1 MKNWV
6 GYVLMAAAYFIVFY
20 VCYLIIL
27 FSNMEFL
34 IIGCMAIGVTI
45 VQYFENKKKNKNE

>member
-6 GYVLMAAAYFIVFY
+6 GFVLMAAAYFIVFY
-20 VCYLIIL
+20 VCYLITL

-34 IIGCMAIGVTI
+34 AIGCMAIGATI
-45 VQYFENKKKNKNE
+45 AQYCENKKKNK

>member
-6 GYVLMAAAYFIVFY
+6 GFVLMAVAYFVVFY
-20 VCYLIIL
+20 VCYLIVL

-34 IIGCMAIGVTI
+34 AIGCMAVGATAA
-45 VQYFENKKKNKNE
+45 QYFENKKKNK

>member
-6 GYVLMAAAYFIVFY
+6 GFVLMAAAYFIVFY
-20 VCYLIIL
+20 VCYLITL

-34 IIGCMAIGVTI
+34 AIGCMAVGATI
-45 VQYFENKKKNKNE
+45 AQYFENKKKNK